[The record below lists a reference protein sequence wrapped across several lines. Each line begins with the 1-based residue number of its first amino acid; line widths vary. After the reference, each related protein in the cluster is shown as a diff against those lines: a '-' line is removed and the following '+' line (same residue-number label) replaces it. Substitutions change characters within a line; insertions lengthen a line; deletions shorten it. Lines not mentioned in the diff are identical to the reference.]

1 MPHKGNWPFLLHFCI
16 LDNKNVSRDSRDT
29 KVDPHWVQDQPWSLN
44 GPYGAPIMDFE
55 IVEPFSGLVCNFY
68 IIYTL

>member
-29 KVDPHWVQDQPWSLN
+29 KVDPHWVQDQPWSFN
-44 GPYGAPIMDFE
+44 GSYRAPKMDLMIFE
-55 IVEPFSGLVCNFY
+55 KNPG
-68 IIYTL
+68 